1 MAFKPFVEGGFI
13 DVNPPTDF
21 DHCSVKSVA
30 FCMENPPPDLTFSY
44 KWRLFCQLLYGPKI
58 CVVDQPRTPRFFQ
71 KRREKKEKSS
81 DASILAKCSVLGKS
95 PKIAKNQRSR
105 GRSSRQS
112 SVSKIFPAIFSTTWR
127 VWSSDR

>member
-71 KRREKKEKSS
+71 ERKEKKEKSS
-81 DASILAKCSVLGKS
+81 D
-95 PKIAKNQRSR
+95 
-105 GRSSRQS
+105 
-112 SVSKIFPAIFSTTWR
+112 T
-127 VWSSDR
+127 